1 MIQQLDII
9 SKTMKIMDQRIA
21 TVENQVTEVYDIH
34 KQKKRDYYKSL
45 PKTYSAA
52 DNAYKSSMN
61 PISQEEYLNNQN
73 YRQVNYSVSNDNNDN
88 NQNYIENNYS
98 NLNNSK
104 RNVILFF

>member
-21 TVENQVTEVYDIH
+21 TVENQVTEIYDIH
-34 KQKKRDYYKSL
+34 KQKKRDHYKSL

-61 PISQEEYLNNQN
+61 PVNQEEYLNNQN
-73 YRQVNYSVSNDNNDN
+73 FRQVNYSVSNDNNDN
-88 NQNYIENNYS
+88 NQNYMENNYS

-104 RNVILFF
+104 RNVKFC